1 MLTRLDHT
9 TWLHQTRLPPENVLD
24 EHWIRQESGFTGVD
38 GQIAPFFA
46 VYPIDP
52 RGNTYA
58 ERHELRTEF
67 NTLAEAVAFL
77 EEDIED
83 VLGD

>member
-1 MLTRLDHT
+1 MSALKEKPVHIKTLFDYLDT
-9 TWLHQTRLPPENVLD
+9 NNDGVLSFS
-24 EHWIRQESGFTGVD
+24 EAKVALE
-38 GQIAPFFA
+38 AA
-46 VYPIDP
+46 V
-52 RGNTYA
+52 

-77 EEDIED
+77 EEDIEA